1 MRMLESG
8 PSSHDLKRWARIAD
22 VVGNSLFYA
31 AVARAGG
38 ARVGPALLVGAAAGL
53 TVVFLPRAIGVT
65 GVPGRLVG
73 MATSAAAMAIVKL
86 PQREG
91 IAA

>member
-1 MRMLESG
+1 MSMLDRQ
-8 PSSHDLKRWARIAD
+8 PSSQDLKRWARVAD

-38 ARVGPALLVGAAAGL
+38 ARVVPSLLVGAAAGL
-53 TVVFLPRAIGVT
+53 TVVLLPRAIGVR

-86 PQREG
+86 PQHDA